1 MYLYFQIPDCIAIR
15 IYEFSTCPSPCLSL
29 VTIIIIIL
37 VIGSP
42 YHDHVDL
49 SSFISWLPAHLLQ
62 PYMPFCRH
70 ILASGPLHLLSY
82 CLNISLLISTC
93 LPLLLI

>member
-1 MYLYFQIPDCIAIR
+1 MSSAPALHPA
-15 IYEFSTCPSPCLSL
+15 L

-49 SSFISWLPAHLLQ
+49 SNFISWLPAHLLQ
-62 PYMPFCRH
+62 PYMPFCWH